1 MQFWDSIDY
10 NKARKVLVIPNI
22 TNSSNIE
29 KDSFIDVIYN
39 HIKGLEKYGD
49 YFWHVLIPTGNVT
62 KKLNLPNVKQ
72 HQIDIPGDM
81 MNQRSF
87 PSDKLISLLRDI
99 DYDVIYSHLP
109 DWVQV
114 GRYRKSVDTKIIGY
128 THWWEMKSSN
138 GIDRREGKPKWL
150 WLPVEL
156 LGVSQMDVC
165 YLNTQ
170 DQKNRVLEEAK
181 EWFNDEFVLKL
192 DSILKVW
199 NLGVNSDKIV
209 DTPSKEKENIIVFN
223 HRAAAYKGYPKFLE
237 LMKEYRT
244 QRQDFKVWIPQLNG
258 SPTESWIDNTKVP
271 KHEYY
276 ERLQR
281 CKVGIQMR
289 QSNYGWSVAATDC
302 LMNGTPMIYQESLCY
317 REIEPNGL
325 FFTQKK
331 DLFKTLD
338 EILDNDNYRIE
349 LEIRSI
355 ERARELS
362 NNENSML
369 SQLHTE
375 LTNQKGGCYLSKY
388 LLRTN

>member
-99 DYDVIYSHLP
+99 EYDVIYSHLP

-375 LTNQKGGCYLSKY
+375 LTN
-388 LLRTN
+388 

>member
-87 PSDKLISLLRDI
+87 PSDKLIPLLRDI

-109 DWVQV
+109 DWVQI
-114 GRYRKSVDTKIIGY
+114 GRYKKSVDTKIIGY

-209 DTPSKEKENIIVFN
+209 DIPSKEKENIIVFN

-317 REIEPNGL
+317 REIEPDGL

-331 DLFKTLD
+331 DLFKILD
-338 EILDNDNYRIE
+338 EILDNGEYRIG
-349 LEIRSI
+349 LDISSI

-362 NNENSML
+362 NNENVML
-369 SQLHTE
+369 SELHKN
-375 LTNQKGGCYLSKY
+375 LTK
-388 LLRTN
+388 